1 MRAGER
7 DPGCDGLDTFQLFV
21 LCARASRAYPTVLSP
36 PTEDVVRFRWETMK
50 IGVAHGERGGE
61 RELL

>member
-1 MRAGER
+1 MTISHDEGL
-7 DPGCDGLDTFQLFV
+7 DGLDRFV
-21 LCARASRAYPTVLSP
+21 LHVLVERARQAHGSLLP
-36 PTEDVVRFRWETMK
+36 PPSADLVQFRLETMK